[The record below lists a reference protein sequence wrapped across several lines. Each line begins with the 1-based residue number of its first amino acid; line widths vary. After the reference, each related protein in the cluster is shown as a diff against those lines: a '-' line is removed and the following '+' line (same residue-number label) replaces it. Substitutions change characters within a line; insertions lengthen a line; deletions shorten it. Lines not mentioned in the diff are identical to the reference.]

1 MRARIARLAAN
12 HGALAQSWEE
22 VSDKKKNTFY
32 CECQEKAGT
41 ELQLRTQEAIH
52 DSSIK
57 KSVVNFGS
65 SGIFIDEEDLKEK
78 YKRKPEQLAS
88 IKANTRTMQCPVRKV
103 KLYEGP
109 EFKLTV
115 DDTETGI
122 QEKKR
127 KAEFAREEEK
137 KKKGRK
143 GTQQATPEEAPEEA
157 KLTTGDKKRIGKKLE
172 TVSGNRLQLQDLI
185 QKGQKYQSLVP

>member
-1 MRARIARLAAN
+1 MNKYNEVRCFRKCHALRARIARLTAN

-22 VSDKKKNTFY
+22 VSDKDKNAFY
-32 CECQEKAGT
+32 LECREKAGT
-41 ELQLRTQEAIH
+41 ELQFRMQETIH
-52 DSSIK
+52 DSSSK

-65 SGIFIDEEDLKEK
+65 SGIFIDEEDLNEK

-103 KLYEGP
+103 KLYEDP

-115 DDTETGI
+115 DDTETRI

-137 KKKGRK
+137 QKKGRK
-143 GTQQATPEEAPEEA
+143 GTQQATPEEEEA
-157 KLTTGDKKRIGKKLE
+157 KLTTSDKKSPGRKLRPYRA
-172 TVSGNRLQLQDLI
+172 TS
-185 QKGQKYQSLVP
+185 